1 MKLTISLRNKIHTH
15 THTHTHRAMWCT
27 VYGLEVRDLR
37 KKGVSKNNKKKT
49 LLEPQRRAHR
59 SEEPPDYWVQ
69 PTSLVQNLPKRLDH
83 E

>member
-15 THTHTHRAMWCT
+15 THTEQCGALFMGWK
-27 VYGLEVRDLR
+27 LEISE
-37 KKGVSKNNKKKT
+37 KKEFLKTKKKKT
-49 LLEPQRRAHR
+49 LPEPQRRAHS